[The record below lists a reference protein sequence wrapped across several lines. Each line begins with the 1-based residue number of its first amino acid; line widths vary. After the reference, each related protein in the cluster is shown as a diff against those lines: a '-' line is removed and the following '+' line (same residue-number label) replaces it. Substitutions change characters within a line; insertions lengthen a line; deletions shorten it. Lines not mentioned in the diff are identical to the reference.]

1 LVFLGNG
8 AIGLYVGSADFS
20 FSSDLDVDGCEL
32 DNDDGS
38 AETGF
43 WWVDSGGLDT
53 WGLKI

>member
-1 LVFLGNG
+1 
-8 AIGLYVGSADFS
+8 VGSADFS